1 MNTLLISLGGAA
13 YPSAPGLR
21 HPSFAHSSRA
31 LARFLS
37 QGEGCII
44 GDGDHFDLFDSHDAW
59 ARQLMAIRNWLKA
72 KIEGRKQAG
81 RDAFSNVLVHYVGH
95 GMFKPNS
102 ADHFLSINETDA
114 EYRTPTSASL
124 GELNDVLL
132 GEASWQ
138 RRIYLI
144 DACFAAASV
153 RDLMGAPE
161 DAIEVNIGGIIG
173 AWPSTEPGKRGVAAL
188 CSADRT
194 ATADAGG
201 QRNLT
206 QFTDGLLFV
215 FENGDAQSG
224 KELTLRRIHEL
235 LRGTL
240 TGRYEDRAVHP
251 VLVAPEDADG
261 GIAAVP
267 IFKNLTGPADLG
279 RRATVVEMI
288 APDLLTYPQDR
299 SGRPPGLTPPVESPM
314 VPEVIADDPV
324 AWNAVADEAAEMVG
338 EASLSPEQRFRQ
350 IAYRFFRLSRSKKDD
365 IVMQLRLQGSG
376 DEALPD
382 FERFK
387 ALLASVRDSGT
398 IEQLEQLIVAAEGN
412 GWNR

>member
-1 MNTLLISLGGAA
+1 MHTLLISIGGSA
-13 YPSAPGLR
+13 YPNAAGLR
-21 HPSFAHSSRA
+21 HHSFAHSSCA
-31 LARFLS
+31 LSRFLS
-37 QGEGCII
+37 QSEGGIVGEG
-44 GDGDHFDLFDSHDAW
+44 DHLDLFDSHDAW
-59 ARQLMAIRNWLKA
+59 ARQLMTIRSWLRGKLRDRTST
-72 KIEGRKQAG
+72 EGERP
-81 RDAFSNVLVHYVGH
+81 RNLLVHYVGH

-124 GELNDVLL
+124 GALNDVLL
-132 GEASWQ
+132 GEAAWQ

-153 RDLMGAPE
+153 KDLMGAPE

-173 AWPSTEPGKRGVAAL
+173 AWPSTEAGKRGVAAL

-206 QFTDGLLFV
+206 QFTDGLLSV
-215 FENGDAQSG
+215 FENGDPESG
-224 KELTLRRIHEL
+224 NELTLRRVHEL

-240 TGRYEDRAVHP
+240 TARYEDRAVHP
-251 VLVAPEDADG
+251 VLVAPEDGDG

-267 IFKNLTGPADLG
+267 IFKNLAGAADPG
-279 RRATVVEMI
+279 RRSTVVEMI
-288 APDLLTYPQDR
+288 APDLLAVPQEPSEQPHR
-299 SGRPPGLTPPVESPM
+299 LAPASESLM
-314 VPEVIADDPV
+314 VPEVIGDDPV
-324 AWNAVADEAAEMVG
+324 AWNGAADGAAEMIG

-350 IAYRFFRLSRSKKDD
+350 IAYRFFRLPRSKKDD
-365 IVMQLRLQGSG
+365 IAKQFRLQSSG
-376 DEALPD
+376 DETLSE

-387 ALLASVRDSGT
+387 AFLARARDAGA
-398 IEQLEQLIVAAEGN
+398 IEQLERLITAAEGN
-412 GWNR
+412 GCNR

>member
-1 MNTLLISLGGAA
+1 MNTLLISLGGSA
-13 YPSAPGLR
+13 YPSAAGLR
-21 HPSFAHSSRA
+21 HSSFAHSSRA
-31 LARFLS
+31 LSRFLS
-37 QGEGCII
+37 QGEGSIV
-44 GDGDHFDLFDSHDAW
+44 GEGDHLDLFDSHDAW

-72 KIEGRKQAG
+72 KIEDRRQAG
-81 RDAFSNVLVHYVGH
+81 QDAFSNVLVHYVGH

-114 EYRTPTSASL
+114 DYRTPTSASL

-132 GEASWQ
+132 GEAAWQ

-173 AWPSTEPGKRGVAAL
+173 AWPSAEPGKRGVAAL

-194 ATADAGG
+194 ATSDASG

-206 QFTDGLLFV
+206 QFTDGLLAV
-215 FENGDAQSG
+215 FENGDSHSG
-224 KELTLRRIHEL
+224 KSLTLRRVHEL
-235 LRGTL
+235 LRRTL

-267 IFKNLTGPADLG
+267 IFKNLTGTADRE
-279 RRATVVEMI
+279 RRATIVEMV
-288 APDLLTYPQDR
+288 APDLLTDPQER
-299 SGRPPGLTPPVESPM
+299 AERLTSLTPPIESPM
-314 VPEVIADDPV
+314 VPEAIADDPV
-324 AWNAVADEAAEMVG
+324 AWNTTANDAAEIVG
-338 EASLSPEQRFRQ
+338 EASVSPEQRFRQ
-350 IAYRFFRLSRSKKDD
+350 IAYRFFRLPRSKKDD
-365 IVMQLRLQGSG
+365 IVMQLRLQASG

-387 ALLASVRDSGT
+387 ALLARVRDSGA